1 MHDGLERGGN
11 LLRRSPRK
19 KREREKERS
28 GWRRQ
33 GNFSLN
39 EARETTAAPQ
49 SVGTDWKEAAHSSAE
64 LDSKQ
69 SRERDRLLE
78 RRYTEE

>member
-1 MHDGLERGGN
+1 MMDSREEETFYAGLQGKRGKE
-11 LLRRSPRK
+11 RK
-19 KREREKERS
+19 KEVGGGDKGISVLTRRERQQ
-28 GWRRQ
+28 RRL
-33 GNFSLN
+33 S
-39 EARETTAAPQ
+39 Q
-49 SVGTDWKEAAHSSAE
+49 SVGTDWKEAAE

>member
-19 KREREKERS
+19 KREREKERKK
-28 GWRRQ
+28 WVAATREFQFLTRRERQ
-33 GNFSLN
+33 QRRLS
-39 EARETTAAPQ
+39 Q

-69 SRERDRLLE
+69 SRERE
-78 RRYTEE
+78 IGC